1 MDVIQGRP
9 GRAVAAQCR
18 ERSGG
23 YKRLAPNVAPS
34 ARRGT
39 FRALRG
45 ADCSAEAFQEC
56 NLSMSCSAA
65 RQFRRSF
72 VLCRLLREVLKR
84 RAFAAGDSVPNVV
97 GPVARADVLQAWGI
111 GMGALRRAVP
121 LLHVV

>member
-1 MDVIQGRP
+1 MATSAWRP
-9 GRAVAAQCR
+9 TWRQALAA
-18 ERSGG
+18 EH
-23 YKRLAPNVAPS
+23 
-34 ARRGT
+34 
-39 FRALRG
+39 
-45 ADCSAEAFQEC
+45 SAEAFQEC

-72 VLCRLLREVLKR
+72 VLSRFLREVLKR

>member
-18 ERSGG
+18 GG

-45 ADCSAEAFQEC
+45 AVCSAEAFQEC

-84 RAFAAGDSVPNVV
+84 RAFAAGDSVLNVV
-97 GPVARADVLQAWGI
+97 GPLARADVLQTWGI

-121 LLHVV
+121 LLHVA